1 MKIRY
6 LGHSAVV
13 VSVAGL
19 EVGIDPWLEGNPLCP
34 KDVINTKLDIIA
46 LTHGHADHASD
57 VVRIFNLH
65 GAKVAATYELA
76 CILKDEG
83 VDASKLVYMNT
94 GGTVQINGVSITL
107 TPAFHS
113 SSYDTKSRGT
123 LYAGQPCGVVVRAGG
138 KSLYHAGDTALFSD
152 MKLIGE
158 QYKPDLAMLPIGDCF
173 TMGVEDA
180 VAAAKLLGVKKVVPI
195 HHSTFPLL
203 TGSPQVF
210 SELCAKDGILAN
222 VLKSGQILDL

>member
-6 LGHSAVV
+6 FGHSAVV
-13 VSVAGL
+13 VSVNGI
-19 EVGIDPWLEGNPLCP
+19 EIGIDPWLSGNPLCP
-34 KDVINTKLDIIA
+34 KESVNTKIDLIA
-46 LTHGHADHASD
+46 LTHGHADHAGD
-57 VVRIFNLH
+57 VVRIAGQH

-83 VDASKLVYMNT
+83 VDPAKLIFMNT
-94 GGTVQINGVSITL
+94 GGTVEVSGVSISL

-123 LYAGQPCGVVVRAGG
+123 LYAGQPCGVVLRAGG
-138 KSLYHAGDTALFSD
+138 KCLYHAGDTAVFSD

-158 QYKPDLAMLPIGDCF
+158 RYRPDVALLPIGDCF

-180 VAAAKLLGVKKVVPI
+180 ALAAKMVGAKKVIPI
-195 HHSTFPLL
+195 HHSTFPMLA
-203 TGSPQVF
+203 GSPGVF
-210 SELCAKDGILAN
+210 LELCKEQGIECCALRP
-222 VLKSGQILDL
+222 GETLDV